1 GRYLLIDSQGLPYTV
16 LVAEPGG
23 PGPPPHPQNRR
34 RVFSCPVCG
43 RSFEFLSYLQRH
55 SIAHSELKP
64 HVCPSCGKAFK
75 RPSHLERHKFTH
87 GTPRK
92 PHGCPLCPRRFR
104 DAAELG
110 HHQRVHSGERPFQCS
125 QCSQCFGERNALRRH
140 LRRKHPARP

>member
-1 GRYLLIDSQGLPYTV
+1 
-16 LVAEPGG
+16 
-23 PGPPPHPQNRR
+23 
-34 RVFSCPVCG
+34 
-43 RSFEFLSYLQRH
+43 
-55 SIAHSELKP
+55 HSELKP

-125 QCSQCFGERNALRRH
+125 QCSQCF
-140 LRRKHPARP
+140 